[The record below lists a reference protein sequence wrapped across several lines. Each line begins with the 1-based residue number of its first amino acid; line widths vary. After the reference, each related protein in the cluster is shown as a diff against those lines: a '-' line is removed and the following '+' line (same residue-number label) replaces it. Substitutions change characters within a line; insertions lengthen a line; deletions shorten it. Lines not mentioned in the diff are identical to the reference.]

1 MEGDT
6 YLSTLPTLGFV
17 EGDLKCDDYF
27 FDNPKSHLKYVEVS
41 FGKYIQSVLFQ
52 NEEG

>member
-6 YLSTLPTLGFV
+6 YLSTLTTLGFV